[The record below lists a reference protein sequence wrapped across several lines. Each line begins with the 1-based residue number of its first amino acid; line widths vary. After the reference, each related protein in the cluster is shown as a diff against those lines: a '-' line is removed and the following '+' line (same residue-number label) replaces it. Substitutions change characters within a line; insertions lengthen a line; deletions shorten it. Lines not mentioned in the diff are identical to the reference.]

1 VPVPTWVTEAGIV
14 GTWVVGVLAI
24 FGERIRAM
32 VFRPKLH
39 LALKSSVG
47 IHTTQTA
54 SASPDT
60 IEHLLPPITKH
71 ARYYHLRVTNRA
83 IYPTAQDV
91 QVLLLGVEWV
101 NDEIRRSGKL
111 YVPSV
116 LGWAG
121 SVYPL
126 NRSIGSKTE
135 GIADLFFV
143 REDGLRFVPV
153 VLPNNFQAE
162 YTGDTHLR
170 VTAIARGIDCE
181 SNPIRLNID
190 WDGKCEFGDD
200 AMAKHLVITETV

>member
-1 VPVPTWVTEAGIV
+1 MTEAGIV

-47 IHTTQTA
+47 IYTTQTA

-91 QVLLLGVEWV
+91 QVLLLGVERV
-101 NDEIRRSGKL
+101 NDEIRRSGEL
-111 YVPSV
+111 YVPLM

-126 NRSIGSKTE
+126 NRMTALHNVPPRNDRCGSRLCRSGMSATCPLY
-135 GIADLFFV
+135 AQQ
-143 REDGLRFVPV
+143 
-153 VLPNNFQAE
+153 LP
-162 YTGDTHLR
+162 
-170 VTAIARGIDCE
+170 
-181 SNPIRLNID
+181 
-190 WDGKCEFGDD
+190 
-200 AMAKHLVITETV
+200 